1 MNVISSIR
9 AKVLLAALVAV
20 VTGSAFGYWGAAE
33 YEQRERR
40 DDIVWLVQD
49 TSLRLR
55 MALVSE
61 PVAATADDG
70 DALRPFYE
78 HAVAVDRHLQKL
90 RNIDT
95 SDGAALGAL
104 ADAADDY
111 LLTSREILL
120 RRASSQRYRVKFSDD
135 LRQLRH
141 HMRADNRTGA
151 WITAA
156 VRAKERVDEDYRD
169 FRIAST
175 ALVTLIDS
183 FPAAQAKIAPHVDAA
198 RRINDAV
205 VATARERMVAASQA
219 TARELERYANLNRY
233 R

>member
-1 MNVISSIR
+1 MNVVSSIR
-9 AKVLLAALVAV
+9 AKGLLAALVLV
-20 VTGSAFGYWGAAE
+20 VTGSAFGYWNIARH
-33 YEQRERR
+33 EQRERR
-40 DDIVWLVQD
+40 DDIVWLIQD

-55 MALVSE
+55 VTLTSEVAIALDESE
-61 PVAATADDG
+61 M
-70 DALRPFYE
+70 LRSLYE

-90 RNIDT
+90 RNMDT
-95 SDGAALGAL
+95 TGAGNL
-104 ADAADDY
+104 ANAADDY

-120 RRASSQRYRVKFSDD
+120 RRASSQRYRVKFSGD
-135 LRQLRH
+135 LEQLRH
-141 HMRADNRTGA
+141 HMRSDNRTGA

-198 RRINDAV
+198 RLIDDAV
-205 VATARERMVAASQA
+205 VAKARERIVLASQA
-219 TARELERYANLNRY
+219 TERELDRYANLNRY

>member
-1 MNVISSIR
+1 MNAISSIR

-20 VTGSAFGYWGAAE
+20 VAGSAFGYWGVAG

-55 MALVSE
+55 TALASE
-61 PVAATADDG
+61 PAAAIADDSEV
-70 DALRPFYE
+70 LRSFYE
-78 HAVAVDRHLQKL
+78 HAVAVDGHLQKL
-90 RNIDT
+90 RNMDA
-95 SDGAALGAL
+95 SNAGNL

-120 RRASSQRYRVKFSDD
+120 RRASSQRYRVRFSGD
-135 LRQLRH
+135 LQQLRN
-141 HMRADNRTGA
+141 HMRADNRSGA

-156 VRAKERVDEDYRD
+156 VRAKERVEEDYRD
-169 FRIAST
+169 FRITSN
-175 ALVTLIDS
+175 ALVTLLDA
-183 FPAAQAKIAPHVDAA
+183 FPAAQARIAPHVNAA
-198 RRINDAV
+198 HLIDDAV
-205 VATARERMVAASQA
+205 VAKARERIAVASQS
-219 TARELERYANLNRY
+219 TARELDRYANLNRY